1 MLVTIT
7 IELLSLLFLTVIFC
21 SFVIRSKNSRNE
33 SVFFFRMIAITMISL
48 ILEIFATFTIAYR
61 NEMALINII
70 VNRLY
75 IITLPIIMLQISDFI
90 IFLYNDELKI
100 EEKKG
105 IILRRIL
112 DVTCFI
118 VIVVS
123 LFLPMYF
130 ANNSF
135 GDRFG
140 VYAYGPAVT
149 FIVSFGII
157 MFFIDLISCIRYK
170 NYFFKHKVLCLV
182 FYFLV
187 LSAGII
193 AREVIPGITIICCE
207 VTLMCI
213 LIYFII
219 ENYDT
224 RRVDKLKE
232 IRDQANKFNL
242 EKTRFLSN
250 MSHEIRTSLNTI
262 VVTSNDLIESN
273 VDKEIKDELK
283 DCLYASETL
292 LELVGNILDLNKVES
307 EFISL
312 NNVQYD
318 LKKEI
323 ESLVDMTT
331 IRIEN
336 KPINFIMNVD
346 NSIPNVLYGDK
357 VYMKQIMNNL
367 LTNAFKYTNQGE
379 VKFNVDCENDFTN
392 KVSHLKISV
401 QDTGIGIKDTSKL
414 FNKFD
419 RLDVDKISTVEGT
432 GLGLVITKKII
443 DSMKGNITVES
454 EYGKGSKFTVE
465 LDQVIVDKPSITNT
479 NRVSMN
485 YNFGNRRV
493 LLIDDEKLN
502 LKVEKKTLSK
512 FNFKIDAVTTAD
524 EAIQLMRDNGYDLI
538 ITDVYLENGYD
549 DQVLKFAKKFNI
561 PVVCI
566 TADAIEG
573 AEEKYLNIGYNYYI
587 SKPYSVKDIYNVL
600 ESIFRK

>member
-7 IELLSLLFLTVIFC
+7 IEFLSLLFLTVIFC
-21 SFVIRSKNSRNE
+21 SFIIRNKNASDE
-33 SVFFFRMIAITMISL
+33 SVFFFRLILFTLISL
-48 ILEIFATFTIAYR
+48 VLEIVATFTIAYKD
-61 NEMALINII
+61 EMPIINII
-70 VNRLY
+70 INRAY
-75 IITLPIIMLQISDFI
+75 VTTIPILMLQISDFI
-90 IFLYNDELKI
+90 IFLYNDELKVN
-100 EEKKG
+100 ERKG
-105 IILRRIL
+105 IILRRTLDITCLVVIIL
-112 DVTCFI
+112 D
-118 VIVVS
+118 
-123 LFLPMYF
+123 LFLPIYF
-130 ANNSF
+130 ADNSF

-140 VYAYGPAVT
+140 VYAEGPSISLVT
-149 FIVSFGII
+149 SFGI
-157 MFFIDLISCIRYK
+157 MLFLLDLISCIKYR
-170 NYFFKHKVLCLV
+170 NYYSRQRITCLV
-182 FYFLV
+182 FYFLLLV
-187 LSAGII
+187 GGII
-193 AREVIPGITIICCE
+193 ARIIIPGVTIICCE
-207 VTLMCI
+207 VTLICI

-224 RRVDKLKE
+224 KRVDKLKE

-273 VDKEIKDELK
+273 VGNEIKDELK

-292 LELVGNILDLNKVES
+292 LELVGNILDLNKIES

-318 LKKEI
+318 LRKEI

-336 KPINFIMNVD
+336 KPINFIMNID

-367 LTNAFKYTNQGE
+367 LTNAFKYTNEGE
-379 VKFNVDCENDFTN
+379 VKFDVSCENDFNN
-392 KVSHLKISV
+392 KVCHLKISV

-443 DSMKGNITVES
+443 DSMKGTITVES
-454 EYGKGSKFTVE
+454 VYGKGSKFLVE
-465 LDQVIVDKPSITNT
+465 LDQAIVDNPTITITNR
-479 NRVSMN
+479 NVLN
-485 YNFGNRRV
+485 YNFGNRRI
-493 LLIDDEKLN
+493 LLVDDDKLN

-512 FNFKIDAVTTAD
+512 FNFKIDAVSNAE
-524 EAIQLMRDNGYDLI
+524 EAIELIRDNGYDLI
-538 ITDVYLENGYD
+538 VTDVYLENGYD
-549 DQVLKFAKKFNI
+549 DEVLKYAKKFNI
-561 PVVCI
+561 PVICI

-573 AEEKYLNIGYNYYI
+573 AEEKYLSLGYNYYI
-587 SKPYSVKDIYNVL
+587 SKPYTVKDFYNVL
-600 ESIFRK
+600 ENIFRK

>member
-7 IELLSLLFLTVIFC
+7 MELLSLLFLTIIFC

-48 ILEIFATFTIAYR
+48 ILEIVATFTIAYR
-61 NEMALINII
+61 DEIALINII

-75 IITLPIIMLQISDFI
+75 VITLPIIMLQISDFI

-443 DSMKGNITVES
+443 DSMKGTITVES
-454 EYGKGSKFTVE
+454 EYGKGSKFIVE